1 MKAITKYVE
10 GGMMDPGYPSEKEVG
25 LADRLLKIRGT
36 YAPGFLSLAADVDFD
51 NLSGL
56 DDEQLGALYD
66 MAQKYKTMFKGKGDG
81 ASGVMGKL
89 KDNYSMLAEDL
100 DKAAEITG
108 MDRDEIKDI
117 GYDIID
123 ANPGD
128 KMNFVTRGGAKA
140 LLYSL
145 DQGGKVKEEE
155 DEGQQLD
162 VDLLKKGI
170 AYAESLDG
178 KLMMN
183 PNSSA
188 TGLYGQL
195 YNEIKD
201 LDFMK
206 GVSREQF
213 AKNRKLQEKVFD
225 MRVNEGINAPSLRR
239 NAIDLTKE
247 YMPKLGDDWNFS
259 LDDVAAISNYLG
271 RQGAREY
278 FASLVDGTAY
288 EVGGVNKSV
297 QEYLDKY
304 HAGRGDFDYYTGGK
318 IKPVKTAKSGMSFY

>member
-10 GGMMDPGYPSEKEVG
+10 GGMMDDGSPTIEELG
-25 LADRLLKIRGT
+25 LAKRLMNIKGT
-36 YAPGFLSLAADVDFD
+36 DVPGFVRLAGDVDFSKLTD
-51 NLSGL
+51 L

-66 MAQKYKTMFKGKGDG
+66 MADKYATMFRGKGDG
-81 ASGVMGKL
+81 ASGVIGKL
-89 KDNYSMLAEDL
+89 KDNYDNVRSDL

-108 MDRDEIKDI
+108 LDRDEIKDI

-128 KMNFVTRGGAKA
+128 KMGYLARGGAKA

-145 DQGGKVKEEE
+145 DQGGKVNEGEE
-155 DEGQQLD
+155 QLD
-162 VDLLKKGI
+162 VDLLRKGI

-178 KLMMN
+178 ELMMN
-183 PNSSA
+183 PESSA

-213 AKNRKLQEKVFD
+213 AKDKKLQEKVFD

-239 NAIDLTKE
+239 NAIELTKE
-247 YMPKLGDDWNFS
+247 YRPQLGDDWNFS

-278 FASLVDGTAY
+278 FASLRDGTEY
-288 EVGGVNKSV
+288 EVEGVNKSV
-297 QEYLDKY
+297 QDYLDKY

-318 IKPVKTAKSGMSFY
+318 IKPVKTAKRGMSIY

>member
-10 GGMMDPGYPSEKEVG
+10 GGMMGEESISPEEHQ
-25 LADRLLKIRGT
+25 LARRLVKIKGSGV
-36 YAPGFLSLAADVDFD
+36 PGFLSLANKVDFD
-51 NLSGL
+51 RLADL

-66 MAQKYKTMFKGKGDG
+66 MADKYAAMFKGKGDG
-81 ASGVMGKL
+81 ASGVIGKL
-89 KDNYSMLAEDL
+89 KDNYDNVRADL
-100 DKAAEITG
+100 DRAAEITG
-108 MDRDEIKDI
+108 LDRDEIKDI

-128 KMNFVTRGGAKA
+128 KMGYLARGGAKA

-145 DQGGKVKEEE
+145 EQGGKVNEGEE
-155 DEGQQLD
+155 QLD
-162 VDLLKKGI
+162 VDLLRKGI

-178 KLMMN
+178 ELMIN
-183 PNSSA
+183 PDSSA

-213 AKNRKLQEKVFD
+213 AKDKELQNRVFD

-239 NAIDLTKE
+239 NAIELTNE
-247 YMPKLGDDWNFS
+247 YRPQLGDDWNFS

-278 FASLVDGTAY
+278 FASLRDGTEY
-288 EVGGVNKSV
+288 EVEGVNKSV
-297 QEYLDKY
+297 EDYLDKY

-318 IKPVKTAKSGMSFY
+318 VKAFKAAKKGMRFY

>member
-10 GGMMDPGYPSEKEVG
+10 GGMMDDGSPTIEELG
-25 LADRLLKIRGT
+25 LAKRLMDIKGT
-36 YAPGFLSLAADVDFD
+36 DVPGFVSLAADVDFD
-51 NLSGL
+51 RLADL
-56 DDEQLGALYD
+56 DDEQLAALYN
-66 MAQKYKTMFKGKGDG
+66 MADKYATMFRGKGDG
-81 ASGVMGKL
+81 ASGVVGKL
-89 KDNYSMLAEDL
+89 RDNYSMLADDL

-145 DQGGKVKEEE
+145 DQGGKVEEEE

-178 KLMMN
+178 ELMMN

-278 FASLVDGTAY
+278 FASLVDGTGY

>member
-1 MKAITKYVE
+1 MDE
-10 GGMMDPGYPSEKEVG
+10 GSPTIEELG
-25 LADRLLKIRGT
+25 LAKRLMNIKGT
-36 YAPGFLSLAADVDFD
+36 DVPGFVRLAGDVDFSKLTD
-51 NLSGL
+51 L

-66 MAQKYKTMFKGKGDG
+66 MADKYATMFKGKGDG
-81 ASGVMGKL
+81 ASGVISKL
-89 KDNYSMLAEDL
+89 KDNYKNVRADL

-108 MDRDEIKDI
+108 LDRDEIKDI

-128 KMNFVTRGGAKA
+128 KMGFVARGGAKA

-145 DQGGKVKEEE
+145 DQGGKVNEGEE
-155 DEGQQLD
+155 QLD
-162 VDLLKKGI
+162 VDLLRKGI
-170 AYAESLDG
+170 AYAESLG
-178 KLMMN
+178 GELMMN
-183 PNSSA
+183 PDSSA

-213 AKNRKLQEKVFD
+213 AKDKELQNRVFD

-239 NAIDLTKE
+239 NAIELTKE
-247 YMPKLGDDWNFS
+247 YRPQLGDDWNFS

-278 FASLVDGTAY
+278 FASLRDGTEY
-288 EVGGVNKSV
+288 EVEGVNKSV
-297 QEYLDKY
+297 QDYLDKY

-318 IKPVKTAKSGMSFY
+318 IRAVKAAKNGMRFY